1 MKKDQGKQ
9 GLGTILI
16 FISIVGIIFSLIGIV
31 MTWYFKPKVQDAIFT
46 VVDSLDQ
53 ILINTNEGLM
63 VLDNALE
70 SALDNLDTISITLVN
85 LNTTIDSIS
94 DSLVSSAD
102 IIGGDLR
109 ITIIDTQTALS
120 SAATSAGLIDNT
132 LRFIAAIP
140 LLGADYRPEVPL
152 SISLERV
159 SESLEGIPDAFL
171 DIERYIRETEEGM
184 MELKA
189 DASELASE
197 INDFEQ
203 DLLDAQAIISEYDL
217 IIDDLREQ
225 LLNIRQHTSSF
236 MLIGSILLTGGFFFL
251 SIAQINTLQQGINY
265 RKGER
270 VIVSLAELQRE

>member
-1 MKKDQGKQ
+1 MKENQGKQ
-9 GLGTILI
+9 TLGIVLI
-16 FISIVGIIFSLIGIV
+16 FIAIIGILFSIFG
-31 MTWYFKPKVQDAIFT
+31 MGITWYYRPRVQNTILGI
-46 VVDSLDQ
+46 VDSLDH
-53 ILINTNEGLM
+53 ILINTEDGLM
-63 VLDNALE
+63 VLDSSLA
-70 SALDNLDTISITLVN
+70 SAIDNLDTISITLTN

-102 IIGGDLR
+102 VIGGELR

-171 DIERYIRETEEGM
+171 EIENYIRETEEGM
-184 MELKA
+184 IGLKA
-189 DASELASE
+189 DVTELANE
-197 INDFEQ
+197 IDDYEQ
-203 DLLDAQAIISEYDL
+203 DLLDAQAIISEYDQ
-217 IIDDLREQ
+217 IINDLRDQ
-225 LLNIRQHTSSF
+225 LANIRQHTSSF
-236 MLIGSILLTGGFFFL
+236 ILIASILFSGGFFLLGF
-251 SIAQINTLQQGINY
+251 AQINTLQQGIDY

-270 VIVSLAELQRE
+270 VTVNLAELQRE